1 MKINK
6 IFLAAILASF
16 SFILSCK
23 SGSSGEAYTLK
34 MRLAPGDNFRQE
46 VKTIMDMNMAGFSMK
61 MNMDA
66 ETNFDVL
73 QNDTAGKQLRLT
85 YTKMNM
91 KMDMGDLN
99 QAVNSDSM
107 MNESQKKIVG
117 KSVTLTLSP
126 KNEIINVSGFDSLL
140 NSDLYDPVTK
150 QLFEKTFSKEQLNS
164 VFGMVFSLY
173 PSRPVRVGD
182 NWTSKSK
189 FSMANIDMGMKVKYK
204 LLSVK
209 DGVAEISVDG
219 TFDGDG
225 NMKQSG
231 IEAGMNM
238 EGTQTG
244 RIRLNLND
252 GYLKNGNYTM
262 NISGEIN
269 VMGQKM
275 PITMKGDYELTGK

>member
-1 MKINK
+1 MKKNN
-6 IFLAAILASF
+6 LLLTALLVSF

-23 SGSSGEAYTLK
+23 SGPTGEAYTLK
-34 MRLAPGDNFRQE
+34 MRLAPGDNFSQE
-46 VKTIMDMNMAGFSMK
+46 VKTNMDMNMAGFSMK

-73 QNDTAGKQLRLT
+73 QNDTAGKQLKLT
-85 YTKMNM
+85 YTKMSM

-107 MNESQKKIVG
+107 MNESQQKLVG
-117 KSVTLTLSP
+117 RSVTLTLSP
-126 KNEIINVSGFDSLL
+126 QNEITNVSGFDSLL
-140 NSDLYDPVTK
+140 NSDMYDPVTK

-164 VFGMVFSLY
+164 MFGMVFSMY
-173 PSRPVRVGD
+173 PTKPVRVGES
-182 NWTSKSK
+182 WTSKSK
-189 FSMANIDMGMKVKYK
+189 FNVANIDMGMKVKYK

-209 DGVAEISVDG
+209 DGIAEVSVDG

-225 NMKQSG
+225 NMKQAG
-231 IEAGMNM
+231 INAGMNM

-244 RIRLNLND
+244 RIRIKLTD

-262 NISGEIN
+262 NITGEVN

-275 PITMKGDYELTGK
+275 PISMKGDYELTGK